1 MSDLLLIERR
11 ETVVELVLN
20 RPNKRNAINI
30 DLLRAFDAALTDI
43 NKMEGVRAVV
53 IRGAGSSFS
62 SGIDVTTFMLLVQ
75 EYGPN
80 WQQRMRRITDDFQS
94 VFTRLERLE
103 IPTIVAAHG
112 YCLGL
117 AMELALACDIRI
129 SAENTLWG
137 LPESRLGMIPDVGG
151 TTRLTRIA
159 GPARAKEMIF
169 TGGQY
174 DAALMDQWGIVNYVV
189 APDQLAAKVD
199 ELVAEIVKA
208 APLAVGMA
216 KRVVDGSADI
226 DHALQL
232 EGWAQSQLFNSADF
246 MEGIQSFM
254 ERRPPQWKGK

>member
-1 MSDLLLIERR
+1 ML
-11 ETVVELVLN
+11 
-20 RPNKRNAINI
+20 
-30 DLLRAFDAALTDI
+30 
-43 NKMEGVRAVV
+43 
-53 IRGAGSSFS
+53 SSFAVHGPAFS
-62 SGIDVTTFMLLVQ
+62 AGIDVTTFMLLA
-75 EYGPN
+75 EKYGSN
-80 WQQRMRRITDDFQS
+80 WQQRMRRITDDFQG
-94 VFTRLERLE
+94 VLNRLERME

-112 YCLGL
+112 YCLGM

-174 DAALMDQWGIVNYVV
+174 DATLMEKWGAINYVV
-189 APDQLAAKVD
+189 PEDQLMTKVD
-199 ELVAEIVKA
+199 ELVAEISKA

-226 DHALQL
+226 DRSLQL
-232 EGWAQSQLFNSADF
+232 EGWAQSQLFNTEDF
-246 MEGIQSFM
+246 MEGVQSFM
-254 ERRPPQWKGK
+254 MRRPPQWKGK